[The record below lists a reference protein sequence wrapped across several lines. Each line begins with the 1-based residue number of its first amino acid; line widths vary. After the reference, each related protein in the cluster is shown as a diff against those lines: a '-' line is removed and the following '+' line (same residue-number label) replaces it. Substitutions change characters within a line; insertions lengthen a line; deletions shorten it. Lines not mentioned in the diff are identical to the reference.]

1 MLIIVSLA
9 GINIIYYTSL
19 LRKYSYRSL
28 TGTILTRTTL
38 TGTTLTDT
46 TLTGTTPTS
55 TTLTGKTLTG
65 TTLTGTTLT
74 GKTLTGTKCL
84 IWGRRQLIRFFR
96 SRQKRRSKL

>member
-28 TGTILTRTTL
+28 TGTNLTRTTL

-65 TTLTGTTLT
+65 TTLTG
-74 GKTLTGTKCL
+74 KTLTSTKCL